1 MRNQSP
7 GEQIWANSRLFI
19 AVRTSPDGGVG
30 GVWRRS
36 LGWLWRGGK
45 ELSCE
50 GGRTGRCV
58 FVRYHGG
65 SGASAPVGV
74 RRQRRA
80 NAVCGRPHFAVC
92 SPHADQIGRAHV
104 ELQSRQY
111 LVCRRLLEKK
121 KKNMHA
127 ARTGIKTDFQSNVVT
142 ATANLV

>member
-50 GGRTGRCV
+50 GVAPSAACLPKPRDVLNHVVSHLTSDAGVERDSVCRTFDDVADTPQSIDGTENLL
-58 FVRYHGG
+58 
-65 SGASAPVGV
+65 SAPNTSGV
-74 RRQRRA
+74 
-80 NAVCGRPHFAVC
+80 
-92 SPHADQIGRAHV
+92 ADR
-104 ELQSRQY
+104 
-111 LVCRRLLEKK
+111 
-121 KKNMHA
+121 
-127 ARTGIKTDFQSNVVT
+127 
-142 ATANLV
+142 